1 VPDLLAQ
8 QLLLVQERLRPV
20 QVVSVR
26 LLSLLQ
32 ELLPRHFAPEPKSS
46 CSESA
51 PPWFLLV
58 LRLCKQN

>member
-8 QLLLVQERLRPV
+8 RLRLLQELLRPV

-32 ELLPRHFAPEPKSS
+32 ELLPRHFVEESKSN

-51 PPWFLLV
+51 L
-58 LRLCKQN
+58 Q